1 MVIKHG
7 KDTNKDKMDID
18 IKEGELKK
26 QVKQEYGFMKS
37 RVILIHIRRI
47 VKKGKQGLQQLK
59 EIKAERKTEKSIKKE
74 EELRDRLVKAIMGI
88 NEVVKLTI
96 KEKGKERREIQE
108 TDLIVMKT
116 KELTDFLEQTL
127 KGVEISLR

>member
-74 EELRDRLVKAIMGI
+74 EELRSRLVKAIMGI